1 MWNFI
6 SLSSMKEHML
16 HRAQQSGGSKT
27 FQTSNAETSTQHG
40 SFEQEQ
46 SRACRQED
54 GAGGEIAVN
63 VLDPQR
69 WRCHCIL
76 APKPKAMLG
85 ARTIHTTHR
94 QRKKWD
100 KVALHRGGNWV
111 GGQRRRRV
119 LSKSDKVSM
128 YSSYK
133 LGRSGA
139 VQIFTFFCVQNPRL
153 QCLVFKWASLPHWQ
167 ILWPIVLCIWLFNSW
182 YSTHK
187 RLLYSLR
194 QSVCVNMRSWLRCQ
208 NDKQDPIGPTVSY

>member
-1 MWNFI
+1 MQRLPPNMEV
-6 SLSSMKEHML
+6 SSRNSPAPAGRKMVLVAH
-16 HRAQQSGGSKT
+16 H
-27 FQTSNAETSTQHG
+27 
-40 SFEQEQ
+40 
-46 SRACRQED
+46 

-85 ARTIHTTHR
+85 ARTIHTVTHR

-133 LGRSGA
+133 LGRSGTE
-139 VQIFTFFCVQNPRL
+139 QIFTFFCVQNPRL
-153 QCLVFKWASLPHWQ
+153 QCLVFKWASLSHWQ
-167 ILWPIVLCIWLFNSW
+167 ILWSIDLCIWLFTSCFH
-182 YSTHK
+182 SFITHK
-187 RLLYSLR
+187 CICALIWAVIFTQSFIIDSLILTF
-194 QSVCVNMRSWLRCQ
+194 N
-208 NDKQDPIGPTVSY
+208 

>member
-1 MWNFI
+1 MFTSYNYKYSDMEFVKNFTPSDFQEKIFTPSISPNFNGFSKKKTQKMSENGEIYTAGKNFTLPPALTALTNSTSDVKIHYI
-6 SLSSMKEHML
+6 SLAWRNICYVEL
-16 HRAQQSGGSKT
+16 NNPGGPKRFKT
-27 FQTSNAETSTQHG
+27 FQISNAETSTQHG
-40 SFEQEQ
+40 TFEQEQ

-76 APKPKAMLG
+76 APKPKAMVG

-119 LSKSDKVSM
+119 LSKSDKVSIQF
-128 YSSYK
+128 
-133 LGRSGA
+133 L
-139 VQIFTFFCVQNPRL
+139 
-153 QCLVFKWASLPHWQ
+153 
-167 ILWPIVLCIWLFNSW
+167 
-182 YSTHK
+182 
-187 RLLYSLR
+187 
-194 QSVCVNMRSWLRCQ
+194 
-208 NDKQDPIGPTVSY
+208 

>member
-1 MWNFI
+1 
-6 SLSSMKEHML
+6 ML

-85 ARTIHTTHR
+85 ARTIHTATHSTDR
-94 QRKKWD
+94 GKSGTR
-100 KVALHRGGNWV
+100 LLSIEGEIGSGGNV
-111 GGQRRRRV
+111 GA
-119 LSKSDKVSM
+119 VSSRNQTKFP

-153 QCLVFKWASLPHWQ
+153 QCLVFKWASLSP
-167 ILWPIVLCIWLFNSW
+167 
-182 YSTHK
+182 
-187 RLLYSLR
+187 
-194 QSVCVNMRSWLRCQ
+194 
-208 NDKQDPIGPTVSY
+208 

>member
-1 MWNFI
+1 
-6 SLSSMKEHML
+6 ML
-16 HRAQQSGGSKT
+16 RRAQQSRGPNVPKRSKSAM
-27 FQTSNAETSTQHG
+27 QRLPPNMEVS
-40 SFEQEQ
+40 
-46 SRACRQED
+46 SRNSPAPAGRKMVLVAHH

-119 LSKSDKVSM
+119 LSKSDKVSIQF
-128 YSSYK
+128 
-133 LGRSGA
+133 L
-139 VQIFTFFCVQNPRL
+139 
-153 QCLVFKWASLPHWQ
+153 
-167 ILWPIVLCIWLFNSW
+167 
-182 YSTHK
+182 
-187 RLLYSLR
+187 
-194 QSVCVNMRSWLRCQ
+194 
-208 NDKQDPIGPTVSY
+208 